1 MSYIKDR
8 EPSPVLQDYM
18 YSVYAPCVYGGT
30 QAAADVYADDFLYDM
45 KKDPYQL
52 NNLIHDHA
60 YDAVKA
66 TLREKLLAWIKKAEN
81 ATPKIID

>member
-1 MSYIKDR
+1 
-8 EPSPVLQDYM
+8 
-18 YSVYAPCVYGGT
+18 
-30 QAAADVYADDFLYDM
+30 M